1 MAGSWAAAVAGYDWR
16 RQTTGRSGAEV
27 FRLEAASRPTL
38 FAKAEAMGALAEL
51 PHEIAR
57 LRWLAGTGIGCPR
70 VLAERSEQG
79 SHWLLTSAVPGSD
92 LVSSPDLAP
101 ATIVGIAAGALR
113 RLHRLVVAEC
123 PFDQRLEA
131 RIAQARVRVEAG
143 AVDEADFDEERL
155 GRSARSVLDE
165 VLRRRPAAE
174 DLVVAHGDACLP
186 NICAENGRFTGF
198 VDCGRL
204 GVADRS
210 QDLALAARS
219 IRHNLGEAWVE
230 PFLRRY
236 GGRIDAERMAFYR
249 LLDELF

>member
-1 MAGSWAAAVAGYDWR
+1 MAGSWAAAVAGYEWR

-51 PHEIAR
+51 PHEVAR
-57 LRWLAGTGIGCPR
+57 LHWLAGTGVGCPR
-70 VLAERSEQG
+70 VLAERSDQG
-79 SHWLLTSAVPGSD
+79 LHWLLTSAVPGRD

-101 ATIVGIAAGALR
+101 AAIVGIAAGALR

-123 PFDQRLEA
+123 PFDQRLDA
-131 RIAQARVRVEAG
+131 RIARARRRVEAG

-174 DLVVAHGDACLP
+174 DLVVAQGDACLP

-204 GVADRS
+204 GVADRF